1 MQNSPG
7 KKTKYHH
14 VDPNSLSFR
23 LFLIYDIFMVFII
36 IFNLFCLATNFFL
49 MSSIGAWFFEHIHL
63 SQILSFYRNSLHP
76 WVITSEAWFIGFLI
90 VELLVRWGIAIINK
104 HHKRWFFF
112 PFIHWYEILAIIPQL
127 RFLRLFRAGII
138 AYRLHEMGY
147 KVVPESWRKTGLFYY
162 RVVMEELSD
171 RVVITVIDGIRYE
184 LQTSSSHKQIIHD
197 LVNHHREQFTVTLT
211 ALLQES
217 LATALKE
224 QKPAITKGVGKIVD
238 QAIVDTPELTQL
250 LRLIPLVGGRIE
262 QQIQSIGQRLGENI
276 SAGLIEPLIE
286 NSSTHPNPT
295 YQLISQ
301 KVSEININNR
311 QLEQLVES
319 VVFET
324 LESVRKQVKVKQWQQ
339 TLAEHDR
346 IKE

>member
-1 MQNSPG
+1 
-7 KKTKYHH
+7 
-14 VDPNSLSFR
+14 
-23 LFLIYDIFMVFII
+23 
-36 IFNLFCLATNFFL
+36 

-63 SQILSFYRNSLHP
+63 PQVLSFYRTHLHP

-90 VELLVRWGIAIINK
+90 IELLVRWVIAIVYK

-138 AYRLHEMGY
+138 AYRLHELGY
-147 KVVPESWRKTGLFYY
+147 PVIPESWRKTGLFYY

-184 LQTSSSHKQIIHD
+184 LETSSSHKQIIHD

-224 QKPAITKGVGKIVD
+224 QKPAITRAVGQIVD
-238 QAIVDTPELTQL
+238 QAIEDTPELTQL
-250 LRLIPLVGGRIE
+250 LRLIPLVGDVL
-262 QQIQSIGQRLGENI
+262 SNKFKVLVNVLVKI
-276 SAGLIEPLIE
+276 S
-286 NSSTHPNPT
+286 
-295 YQLISQ
+295 
-301 KVSEININNR
+301 V
-311 QLEQLVES
+311 LV
-319 VVFET
+319 
-324 LESVRKQVKVKQWQQ
+324 
-339 TLAEHDR
+339 
-346 IKE
+346 

>member
-1 MQNSPG
+1 MQNSSG

-14 VDPNSLSFR
+14 VDPNSLSFK
-23 LFLIYDIFMVFII
+23 LFLVYDIFMVFII

-63 SQILSFYRNSLHP
+63 PQVLSFYRTSLHP

-90 VELLVRWGIAIINK
+90 IELLVRWAIAIINK

-138 AYRLHEMGY
+138 AYRLHELGY
-147 KVVPESWRKTGLFYY
+147 PVVPGSWRKTGLFYY

-184 LQTSSSHKQIIHD
+184 LETSSSHKQIIHD
-197 LVNHHREQFTVTLT
+197 LVNHHREQFTVALT

-224 QKPAITKGVGKIVD
+224 QNSCKKKTPAITKGGGKIVD
-238 QAIVDTPELTQL
+238 QAIIDTPELTQL

-286 NSSTHPNPT
+286 GSPNSPNPT

-301 KVSEININNR
+301 RV
-311 QLEQLVES
+311 
-319 VVFET
+319 
-324 LESVRKQVKVKQWQQ
+324 
-339 TLAEHDR
+339 
-346 IKE
+346 